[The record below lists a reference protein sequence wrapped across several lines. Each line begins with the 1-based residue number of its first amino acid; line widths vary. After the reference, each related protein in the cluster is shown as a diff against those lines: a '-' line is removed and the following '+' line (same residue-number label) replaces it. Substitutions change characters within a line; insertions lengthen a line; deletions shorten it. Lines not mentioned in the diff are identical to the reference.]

1 MCNTKIIM
9 PISLRL
15 FACGTGDRGLCVPM
29 PAVETIMNVINA
41 FASSIICAIS
51 AGPKFHF
58 FLEAFNLKTAFGGG

>member
-1 MCNTKIIM
+1 
-9 PISLRL
+9 
-15 FACGTGDRGLCVPM
+15 M

-58 FLEAFNLKTAFGGG
+58 FLEAFNLKTAFGGGVKLRSPPTNSGS

>member
-1 MCNTKIIM
+1 
-9 PISLRL
+9 
-15 FACGTGDRGLCVPM
+15 M